1 MNLEKFLGSKTKSDI
16 IKYLVFKRQWVSM
29 RALEQELDWTFP
41 AIKKQIDSLQES
53 DVLVIN
59 KSAQAWSIELDPLV
73 APMITQ
79 MIIVTL
85 KQACEKLINIYSVM
99 ISICYYGRLFG
110 IQIDQDLVIL
120 YKHSDPQCLEQVKK
134 ELDVILHSFFIDHAS
149 VVFMSEDEF
158 RKRINVSDKFA
169 LSIVRAQS
177 GIR

>member
-1 MNLEKFLGSKTKSDI
+1 
-16 IKYLVFKRQWVSM
+16 
-29 RALEQELDWTFP
+29 
-41 AIKKQIDSLQES
+41 
-53 DVLVIN
+53 
-59 KSAQAWSIELDPLV
+59 
-73 APMITQ
+73 MITQ

>member
-1 MNLEKFLGSKTKSDI
+1 
-16 IKYLVFKRQWVSM
+16 M